1 MTLTTAQIEEFRNH
15 GVLVIKGLFDDNSIN
30 NLSTWLEELKNKQP
44 AYGKEAK
51 YYEKSDI
58 TGKNFLAR
66 IENIVGEHNPEFSD
80 LILQKQAMNYLGQL
94 LSDTPVLFK
103 DKVNYKLPG
112 CRPDLMHQ
120 DQAAG
125 WGKYADFFISM
136 VVAIDENREE
146 NAAISFMKTG
156 DYVKSLMSNEWTPL
170 TDKDPANL
178 PQDQYAMIE
187 LNPGDVV
194 FFDSF
199 VPHGSAANF
208 SDKQRRNL
216 FLTFNAA
223 SAGDHKQSYYE
234 DKWKNYPPNAENEA
248 RNADSFLV

>member
-1 MTLTTAQIEEFRNH
+1 MNLSDAQIKEFNDK
-15 GVLVIKGLFDDNSIN
+15 GVLIVKGLFDEDAISK
-30 NLSTWLEELKNKQP
+30 LSNWVEALKNKQP
-44 AYGKEAK
+44 EYGEEAK

-66 IENIVGEHNPEFSD
+66 IENIVGDYNPELSE
-80 LILQKQAMNYLGQL
+80 LLMAKPAMECLTQL
-94 LSDTPVLFK
+94 FGDTPVLFK

-125 WGKYADFFISM
+125 WGRYADFFITM
-136 VVAIDENREE
+136 VIAVDENRKE

-156 DYVKSLMSNEWTPL
+156 NYVKNLMTEEWMPL
-170 TDKDPANL
+170 EDDPANL
-178 PQDQYAMIE
+178 PQDEYKMIE
-187 LNPGDVV
+187 LDPGDVV

-208 SDKQRRNL
+208 SDKQRRNM

-234 DKWKNYPPNAENEA
+234 DKWKNYPPNEENEA
-248 RNADSFLV
+248 RDADSFLV